1 MLQIH
6 HMKQLQLNRVNT
18 RVLLTLKMRGVSMK
32 IKALGTALALG
43 LASTSATA
51 AGTIGSANADWQIY
65 SWQNWTYEFTDVEDN
80 TAVTGDD
87 EKQQRIRND
96 AAHIGFRGSV
106 DTGLS
111 MGGQAVKTNFQC
123 EQFMQFGGEF
133 GGVGPA
139 WCNRNSKISISGAFG
154 EIMWGNWLT
163 PYNEVVAA
171 WIDPY
176 WDADFTSHTALFG
189 TINSFDYTGPGTI
202 PVAGSG
208 SVGNNGFNR
217 RQSDLVQ
224 YWSPDLG
231 GLHFRVAT
239 TAGQQ
244 GDTEVTSTTGTE
256 KLDPRMWEA
265 GISYTSNLSNGDN
278 FWVAMTYSLH
288 DEWAAVDYACSD
300 SDDTGLR
307 FAANY
312 THQWGGGAS
321 TRVAAMWENI
331 EYDWE
336 DCAVSTAGFVSVGN
350 GTPDLDLEK
359 DTWMVSLI
367 HQFGNGFALRG
378 TYMDADEFDCD
389 VTDGCLT
396 EDDTDATAITGGIDY
411 TTPGGTMFSLKYAHV
426 DNEDNSRYDTGIWSA
441 GDGAIANGADS
452 TVYAIG
458 ITAGF

>member
-1 MLQIH
+1 
-6 HMKQLQLNRVNT
+6 
-18 RVLLTLKMRGVSMK
+18 MK
-32 IKALGTALALG
+32 IKLLGTALALS
-43 LASTSATA
+43 LASTSASA

-80 TAVTGDD
+80 TAISGDD

-106 DTGLS
+106 ETGLS

-139 WCNRNSKISISGAFG
+139 WCNRNSKISVSGAFG

-163 PYNEVVAA
+163 PYNEVVAGH
-171 WIDPY
+171 IDPY
-176 WDADFTSHTALFG
+176 WDADFTSHTALMG

-208 SVGNNGFNR
+208 GIGNNGFNK

-244 GDTEVTSTTGTE
+244 GDTEVASTTGAE
-256 KLDPRMWEA
+256 KLDPRLWEA
-265 GISYTSNLSNGDN
+265 GVSYTSALSNGDS
-278 FWVAMTYSLH
+278 FWVAMTYSMH
-288 DEWAAVDYACSD
+288 DEWAAVDFNCSD

-321 TRVAAMWENI
+321 TKIAAMWENI
-331 EYDWE
+331 EYDWS
-336 DCAVSTAGFVSVGN
+336 DCGLGNAGFLPAAVADGGAN
-350 GTPDLDLEK
+350 LDLEK
-359 DTWMVSLI
+359 DTWLVSWT
-367 HQFGNGFALRG
+367 HQFGNGFAFRG
-378 TYMDADEFDCD
+378 MYMDADEFDCS
-389 VTDGCLT
+389 TGCLT
-396 EDDTDATAITGGIDY
+396 EDDTDATALTGGIDY
-411 TTPGGTMFSLKYAHV
+411 TTPGGTMFSLKYANV
-426 DNEDNSRYDTGIWSA
+426 DNEDNSRYDTGFWPA
-441 GDGAIANGADS
+441 GDGAIASGSDI
-452 TVYAIG
+452 TVWAIG